1 MTFSTSLLQ
10 INLRNV
16 LEVNEVS
23 QICSLETT
31 IRMYWVDPRVRMVAS
46 QEDKQIR
53 AKKDDDEKANNNRP
67 KGPDEPSPNEL
78 RKQSSHRGKD
88 AGNVMA
94 TTTDDKKATKYW
106 QI

>member
-1 MTFSTSLLQ
+1 M
-10 INLRNV
+10 
-16 LEVNEVS
+16 
-23 QICSLETT
+23 
-31 IRMYWVDPRVRMVAS
+31 
-46 QEDKQIR
+46 
-53 AKKDDDEKANNNRP
+53 KKDDEKTNKNGP

-94 TTTDDKKATKYW
+94 TTTDDGKATKYW